1 MHEKSGH
8 LRDLIG
14 WKFICILHFP
24 FSRLASFSD
33 ESQRRMQ
40 QRIGLQGRRDAA
52 GVFAYTEVM
61 VPEGL
66 LSLNLVL
73 LERGFSRVEC

>member
-1 MHEKSGH
+1 
-8 LRDLIG
+8 
-14 WKFICILHFP
+14 
-24 FSRLASFSD
+24 
-33 ESQRRMQ
+33 MQ

-73 LERGFSRVEC
+73 LERGFSGVEC